1 MSRTLLR
8 RAGITLAT
16 GALAVTGALT
26 SAPTASAAPADD
38 AAGWLASELRGG
50 LMFNDQFDFDDYGLT
65 ADAGFALIEVGG
77 KARKVKQVR
86 QALAA
91 NVDSWTTGV
100 DFGSDDVYAG
110 SVAKALTFAT
120 EAPRARPRSFGGVD
134 LVERLEA
141 RVSDTGR
148 LADSGTP
155 DYANTIGQ
163 AFAVRGLHAAGSGE
177 AAAATSFLLQQQCRQ
192 GYFRLSFSA
201 PDAADQGCDAAGGE
215 ADLDVTALALLNL
228 QAVDGPTRAVKRATA
243 AGLAWVADQQR
254 RNGSFV
260 GTGPTAVP
268 NTNSTGL
275 AAWALGQAGRC
286 RPAAA
291 AAGWVRGFQLANGAI
306 AYDRP
311 SYRAA
316 LGDGVTPQT
325 RDQFRRAT
333 AQAAP
338 GLEYLRV
345 KACRA

>member
-16 GALAVTGALT
+16 GALAVTGVLT

-38 AAGWLASELRGG
+38 AAGWLGG
-50 LMFNDQFDFDDYGLT
+50 QLKGGVMYNPDFGGFNDYGLT

-77 KARKVKQVR
+77 KDRKVQQIRKGLQ
-86 QALAA
+86 A

-110 SVAKALTFAT
+110 SVAKALAFAT
-120 EAPRARPRSFGGVD
+120 EAPKARPRSFGGVD

-141 RVSDTGR
+141 RVTDAGR
-148 LADSGTP
+148 LSDSGAE

-163 AFAVRGLHAAGSGE
+163 AFAVRGLTETGSSEAG
-177 AAAATSFLLQQQCRQ
+177 AATSFLLQQQCAE
-192 GYFRLSFSA
+192 GFFRLDFSA
-201 PDAADQGCDAAGGE
+201 PGAADQGCDAAGGE

-228 QAVDGPTRAVKRATA
+228 QEVDDPTRAVKRATA
-243 AGLAWVADQQR
+243 SGLAWVADQQR
-254 RNGSFV
+254 RNGSFA
-260 GTGPTAVP
+260 GSGPTAVP
-268 NTNSTGL
+268 NANSTGL
-275 AAWALGQAGRC
+275 AAWALGEAGRC
-286 RPAAA
+286 RPAAKA
-291 AAGWVRGFQLANGAI
+291 ASWVRGLQLGNGAI
-306 AYDRP
+306 AYDR
-311 SYRAA
+311 AA
-316 LGDGVTPQT
+316 ADAGVTPQT